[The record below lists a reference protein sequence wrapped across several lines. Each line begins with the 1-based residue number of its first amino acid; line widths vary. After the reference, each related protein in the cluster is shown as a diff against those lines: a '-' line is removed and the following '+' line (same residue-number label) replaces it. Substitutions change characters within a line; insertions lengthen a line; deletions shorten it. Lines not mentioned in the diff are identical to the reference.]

1 MLYNTMIPSTGYYWI
16 CKWKEYSYDTK
27 KWEDGIDIPFKPFEN
42 LSNKQVQDL
51 SAWKNGS
58 KERKIKVLADYKF
71 KINDLIMVTFGDDEI
86 RYKITGVE
94 YEEDIELF
102 TPAQL
107 GLYNSAKNSIA
118 IDNEIPATGGK
129 GGDTIEEIRQNAL
142 ATFGSQN
149 RAVTK
154 QDYIV
159 RALSMPERYGGVAK
173 VYVSPDGELD
183 NNSPASIYV
192 L

>member
-27 KWEDGIDIPFKPFEN
+27 KWEDGINIPFKPFEN

-94 YEEDIELF
+94 YEEDTAF
-102 TPAQL
+102 GAVNMSYPNVT
-107 GLYNSAKNSIA
+107 YNKIKILSLNINS
-118 IDNEIPATGGK
+118 
-129 GGDTIEEIRQNAL
+129 
-142 ATFGSQN
+142 
-149 RAVTK
+149 
-154 QDYIV
+154 
-159 RALSMPERYGGVAK
+159 
-173 VYVSPDGELD
+173 
-183 NNSPASIYV
+183 
-192 L
+192 